1 MNEVG
6 FFTVDKINSS
16 AIMTNGEKFVPQP
29 ERKEKEMKIDLTAP
43 IGELGSVEGWKN
55 LPIHECGEQLVPL
68 GAFSDH
74 RNIATDAIYA
84 GERKSSPYPWGA
96 LTGSVVTIFVRE
108 GVAKRLAEA
117 ANYLPPGNMLF
128 VWDAYRTLSVQQ
140 ALFDY
145 FVRVLESRG
154 ADHEKAIVDAQQFVS
169 IPSDDPTRPPPHNT
183 GGAVDLTIIRF
194 HMDAW
199 KRMQQL
205 DKVVGQTE
213 TEKNWR
219 EIYEAEMERQQ
230 LIRESAM
237 PIPMGTVFDGVHPE
251 TATRFYEDLG
261 EPSTLSAEQNEC
273 RENRRMLWNVMT
285 AAGFSNYP
293 DEWWHYD
300 VGNQFDSARTSR
312 PAIYGAATLSRENAE
327 WESMRKGNHIGTVA
341 IADGV
346 RSSGKLPSH
355 PILPFVEKVTTKT
368 GNPRYTTHPPAAA
381 I

>member
-1 MNEVG
+1 MFNRESL
-6 FFTVDKINSS
+6 FK
-16 AIMTNGEKFVPQP
+16 P
-29 ERKEKEMKIDLTAP
+29 KEENQMKSIDLTTP

-55 LPIHECGEQLVPL
+55 LPIHECGEKLVPL
-68 GAFSDH
+68 GAFSEN
-74 RNIATDAIYA
+74 RQIATDAIYA
-84 GERKSSPYPWGA
+84 GERQSSPYPWQK
-96 LTGSVVTIFVRE
+96 LDGSLVTIFVRE
-108 GVAKRLAEA
+108 GVAKRLTQA
-117 ANYLPPGNMLF
+117 ASYLPPGNMLF

-145 FVRVLESRG
+145 YVSVLEKRG
-154 ADHEKAIVDAQQFVS
+154 AVHEKAIVDAQQFVS

-183 GGAVDLTIIRF
+183 GGAVDLTIITF
-194 HMDAW
+194 PADAW

-205 DKVVGQTE
+205 DKIVGQHE
-213 TEKNWR
+213 TAKNWR

-230 LIRESAM
+230 LIRESAT

-261 EPSTLSAEQNEC
+261 EPVTLSAEQNEC

-300 VGNQFDSARTSR
+300 FGNQFDSARNAGRT
-312 PAIYGAATLSRENAE
+312 AIYGAANPSTENKKWEKMRE
-327 WESMRKGNHIGTVA
+327 GNYVGSVA
-341 IADGV
+341 IADGIH
-346 RSSGKLPSH
+346 SSTKTPLH
-355 PILPFVEKVTTKT
+355 PLLPFVEKIAGKT
-368 GNPRYTTHPPAAA
+368 GDPRHTTHPPAAA